1 MDDCSMY
8 CERPSTGSQCGPL
21 TSLCAHR
28 SMSQLTILIVASW
41 FAGLAAFGG
50 GVIAWATNGANTAA
64 KREVTHGIIAFG
76 GGILIA
82 AVAFALL
89 PKAMIVLGPA
99 SLGAAFCAGGLFFC
113 ILDARLSRRG
123 DTKAQFMAMLID
135 FLPEALALG
144 AVFGQDH
151 QLGVLL
157 AAFIAAQNLPEGF
170 NAFREMTS
178 VGIRSRVAVI
188 TLLAISLL
196 GPVAACTGYFLLQNQ
211 VKLTAAIMAFAGG
224 GIMYLIFQDIAPQSK
239 IRKHWIPALGG
250 VLGFA
255 VGMIGKQLV
264 D

>member
-1 MDDCSMY
+1 
-8 CERPSTGSQCGPL
+8 
-21 TSLCAHR
+21 
-28 SMSQLTILIVASW
+28 MSQITTIILASW
-41 FAGLAAFGG
+41 FAGLAAFAG
-50 GVIAWATNGANTAA
+50 GVIAWATNGKNTVR

-76 GGILIA
+76 GGILIV

-89 PKAMIVLGPA
+89 PKAMIVLSPA
-99 SLGAAFCAGGLFFC
+99 GLGAAFCAGGLFFC
-113 ILDARLSRRG
+113 FLDARLSRRG

-151 QLGVLL
+151 RLGVLL
-157 AAFIAAQNLPEGF
+157 AAFIGAQNLPEGF

-178 VGIRSRVAVI
+178 VGIRSRVAVM
-188 TLLAISLL
+188 TLLAVSLL
-196 GPVAACTGYFLLQNQ
+196 GPVAAATGYFFLRDQ
-211 VKLTAAIMAFAGG
+211 VQLTAFIMTFAGG

-239 IRKHWIPALGG
+239 IRQHWIPALGG

-264 D
+264 H

>member
-1 MDDCSMY
+1 
-8 CERPSTGSQCGPL
+8 
-21 TSLCAHR
+21 
-28 SMSQLTILIVASW
+28 MSQLTIIIIVSW

-50 GVIAWATNGANTAA
+50 GMIAWATDGANTGE
-64 KREVTHGIIAFG
+64 KREIAHGVIAFG

-89 PKAMIVLGPA
+89 PKAMVALSPVGLGTT
-99 SLGAAFCAGGLFFC
+99 FCAGGLLFC
-113 ILDARLSRRG
+113 VLDAQLSRRG
-123 DTKAQFMAMLID
+123 DTKAQFLAMLMD

-151 QLGVLL
+151 RLGVLL
-157 AAFIAAQNLPEGF
+157 AAFIGAQNLPEGF
-170 NAFREMTS
+170 NAFREMTTA
-178 VGIRSRVAVI
+178 GIRSRMALM
-188 TLLAISLL
+188 TLLAVSLL
-196 GPVAACTGYFLLQNQ
+196 GPVAACTGYFFLQDQ
-211 VKLTAAIMAFAGG
+211 AKVTASIMTFAGG

-239 IRKHWIPALGG
+239 IKKHWVPALGA